1 MKSAGGDLC
10 ACCKSFFFSSRLLL
24 ENQTRARAREMGN
37 IYSTPALA
45 LPCRARI
52 FILEGLPGCG
62 KTMFIRSAASYWAL
76 WGYHVRVFTE
86 DIDAEFLA
94 AYLANPERYAFAFQ
108 TNLTHQRVYQHARAR
123 ELVERDPLLVVFLDR
138 SRIGD
143 FAFASELNA
152 RGAIT
157 SAEFSFYRTASG
169 LLRGATL
176 ASLHPRTDFVVLYL
190 RVTAAKSLER
200 VRKRGNASEIGG
212 YTLKSMSTL
221 LEHYERTIDAC
232 RSIVVDVDWNADL
245 PLERRFD
252 YHENSETEQLPGVAL
267 EAVFTK
273 VKFMA
278 ATASQPEVAAAVVPV
293 TGRALLDV
301 FKPSTHAPQQ

>member
-1 MKSAGGDLC
+1 
-10 ACCKSFFFSSRLLL
+10 
-24 ENQTRARAREMGN
+24 MGN

-45 LPCRARI
+45 LPSRARI

-94 AYLANPERYAFAFQ
+94 AYLANQERYAFAFQ

-123 ELVERDPLLVVFLDR
+123 ELVERDPLLIVFLDR

-143 FAFASELNA
+143 FAFARELNA

-157 SAEFSFYRTASG
+157 DAEFAFYRTASG
-169 LLRGATL
+169 LVRGTTL

-200 VRKRGNASEIGG
+200 VRKRGNASEVGG

-232 RSIVVDVDWNADL
+232 RPIVVDVDWNADL
-245 PLERRFD
+245 ALERRFD
-252 YHENSETEQLPGVAL
+252 YHENCETEQLPAVAL
-267 EAVFTK
+267 EAVFNK
-273 VKFMA
+273 VKFMTDAERIYA
-278 ATASQPEVAAAVVPV
+278 AANPVTPLAPEVAAE
-293 TGRALLDV
+293 
-301 FKPSTHAPQQ
+301 SAPREKNTI